1 MAFYCSTVSVYNFSF
16 TMLKPVAPLSFVPR
30 AVRIR
35 VNTEA
40 FFDIVPIIAL
50 VTTPV
55 RPLIKPITT
64 KNTVLEFTAIWPA
77 VVPCKDA
84 EAAHLVVEPVAFETW
99 PVRPP
104 VDPVSLLNVV
114 FKVALI
120 ITALCPDFNAKIHL
134 FGLLRV
140 GRIGLLSFGRSRLNA
155 PENTHLRG
163 LVKHP
168 DAWVIFSRG
177 CSEEGKPVPLAFYPI
192 PLEVTFVGPHQLS
205 VTAKNIVINPWN
217 RRLGRS
223 SMLVKPHLRLLRK
236 STSRASRL
244 DLRNLPNV
252 VKWAELHSAE

>member
-1 MAFYCSTVSVYNFSF
+1 V
-16 TMLKPVAPLSFVPR
+16 LKPVAPLSFIPR

-40 FFDIVPIIAL
+40 FLDIVPIIAL

-55 RPLIKPITT
+55 RPLIKPKTA
-64 KNTVLEFTAIWPA
+64 KNAVFEFTAIWPA
-77 VVPCKDA
+77 VVPFKDA
-84 EAAHLVVEPVAFETW
+84 EAAHLVIEPVAFKTW
-99 PVRPP
+99 TVRPP
-104 VDPVSLLNVV
+104 VDPVSLLNIV

-140 GRIGLLSFGRSRLNA
+140 GRIGLLSFGRSSLNA

-163 LVKHP
+163 GVKHP

-177 CSEEGKPVPLAFYPI
+177 CSEEGKPVPLAFDPI
-192 PLEVTFVGPHQLS
+192 PLKVAFVGPNKLA
-205 VTAKNIVINPWN
+205 VTAKNIVMNPWN

-223 SMLVKPHLRLLRK
+223 SMLVKPHLRLVRNR
-236 STSRASRL
+236 TSRASRL
-244 DLRNLPNV
+244 DLGNLPNI
-252 VKWAELHSAE
+252 VKWAKFHSAE